1 MNTLPFTPEMAR
13 YFGVKQGS
21 GVLITAL
28 TDENGNPSENSPAA
42 KAGVKP
48 EDVIV
53 GFGSAKI
60 YTVQDL
66 RMAVANTP
74 PGQNAQATV
83 VRFGKEM
90 AFDVTVGER
99 KFENRDQEGG
109 AYSFEEK
116 KEEEVKPEI
125 GLNFDNVPARMAQ
138 EIGIAGGALILSV
151 KPGSLAEDAGLSGQE
166 PGHAQIVV
174 EANGKKISSAQDLLD
189 IVKGLKSGEAV
200 VLKFLDVR
208 SSQGRFVT
216 STFYTSIVKP

>member
-1 MNTLPFTPEMAR
+1 
-13 YFGVKQGS
+13 
-21 GVLITAL
+21 VLITAL

-42 KAGVKP
+42 KAGIKP

-60 YTVQDL
+60 YSVQDL

-74 PGQNAQATV
+74 PGQNAKATV

-90 AFDVTVGER
+90 TFDVAVGER
-99 KFENRDQEGG
+99 KFENQDQEGG

-116 KEEEVKPEI
+116 KEERKPEI
-125 GLNFDNVPARMAQ
+125 GLNFDNVPSRIAQ
-138 EIGIAGGALILSV
+138 EIGVSGGALILSV
-151 KPGSLAEDAGLSGQE
+151 KPGSLAEDAGLNGQE
-166 PGHAQIVV
+166 PGHVQVV
-174 EANGKKISSAQDLLD
+174 VAANGKQIGSAQDLLD
-189 IVKGLKSGEAV
+189 IVRGLKSGEAV

-208 SSQGRFVT
+208 SSQGRYST